1 MAEAVGIPGI
11 VLDGQDALA
20 VINATLWATLRVGG
34 LLMIAPLFGTR
45 AVPRRVKAMLAM
57 ALGFAMTPLAGPPP
71 PLPGIDPLTVLFV
84 AREVL
89 IGVAMGFVLR
99 LAFEA
104 GALAGEFIAQGT
116 GLSFAVLAD
125 PLRGTN
131 AGVVGQWFYLCFAL
145 LFLAMNGHLM
155 LIEML
160 ADSWR
165 AVPLQSNWAPTPE
178 ALRAVPEFGGQMFLV
193 GIQIALPVVLAMLVV
208 NLAFGVMSR
217 ASPAL
222 NPIQLGLPASLLLGL
237 LLMGTLMSELLVPLR
252 RILEQ
257 AFELGTGWLG

>member
-20 VINATLWATLRVGG
+20 VINATLWTTLRVGG